1 MKTIKVASK
10 NSNMRV
16 LSVRPSFKYDFKV
29 SGEPIE
35 MPESHAKK
43 ILRNSDFYLSDKP
56 IKKDKKAISKGPKQ
70 EKSWFKELEDL
81 KGIGEKTAEDIIAVY
96 PTKGSLLEAI
106 ASKAH
111 IPFPENAVKLLKKE
125 FIH

>member
-1 MKTIKVASK
+1 MKTVKVASYVSGVSV
-10 NSNMRV
+10 N
-16 LSVRPSFKYDFKV
+16 SVRPGFRYTFEKV
-29 SGEPIE
+29 GEPLE

-56 IKKDKKAISKGPKQ
+56 IKKGKKAISKEPKQ
-70 EKSWFKELEDL
+70 EKGWFKELEDI
-81 KGIGEKTAEDIIAVY
+81 KGIGEKIAKDVVAVY

-111 IPFPENAVKLLKKE
+111 IPFPDNAVELLKKE
-125 FIH
+125 FVH